1 MSTTQTAPLPSIT
14 LSRDDHAKLSL
25 LVSAA
30 LASKPTAPLKQLKEE
45 LDRALVVENGS
56 VSDDVVTLNA
66 LVSFEDLETH
76 EIEAYTITL
85 PEQANVEQNRI
96 SILAPI
102 GTALIGY
109 RQGDIVN
116 WQTPG
121 GVRQLRIKNVTQPTV

>member
-30 LASKPTAPLKQLKEE
+30 LASKPTAPLKKLKEE
-45 LDRALVVENGS
+45 LDRAMVAETNAVPS
-56 VSDDVVTLNA
+56 DVVTLNA
-66 LVSFEDLETH
+66 HVSFEDLETN
-76 EIEAYTITL
+76 ETEAYTITL

-121 GVRQLRIKNVTQPTV
+121 GVRQLRIKKVTQPAA

>member
-1 MSTTQTAPLPSIT
+1 MSTTQTTPLTPIT
-14 LSRDDHAKLSL
+14 LSREDHAKLSL

-30 LASKPTAPLKQLKEE
+30 LATKPTAPLKQLKEE
-45 LDRALVVENGS
+45 LDRALVVEKNS
-56 VSDDVVTLNA
+56 VSSDVVTLNA
-66 LVSFEDLETH
+66 HVSFEDLETQ
-76 EIEAYTITL
+76 EVEAYTITL

-109 RQGDIVN
+109 RQGNIVN

-121 GVRQLRIKNVTQPTV
+121 GVRQLRINKVTQPAG